1 VTVDFLQ
8 VDVFADGPFRGN
20 PLAVYPQAS
29 ELDATQMQT
38 IAAEMNLSETAF
50 VTEYGADSYSVRI
63 FTPREEL
70 PFAGHPTLGT
80 AWVLR
85 HLGLVTA
92 DRVVQRSAAGDTT
105 VTFGDDAVWFQRT
118 GRSSPDLRGTDER
131 IEQKIARAVGLELG
145 DIGLEPRELGRSV
158 NSLHPAVADAGLKHL
173 IVPVR
178 DAPALARCRPV
189 AHLLDDL
196 SEAHGAYC
204 FTALGAG
211 AVRARGFFP
220 SLGIEEDP
228 ATGSAAA
235 CLGIYL
241 ASRIGPIDLDIAQG
255 IEMGRPSRMRIK
267 SGEDTV
273 HVGGSCELI
282 FEGSLKTVP

>member
-1 VTVDFLQ
+1 MNFLQ

-20 PLAVYPQAS
+20 PLAVFPDAS
-29 ELDATQMQT
+29 DLNSQQMQT
-38 IAAEMNLSETAF
+38 IAAEMNLSETSF
-50 VTEYGADSYSVRI
+50 VMACDADSYSVRI

-80 AWVLR
+80 AWALR
-85 HLGLVTA
+85 HLGRLGG
-92 DRVVQRSAAGDTT
+92 DRLVQRSPAGDTE
-105 VTFGDDAVWFQRT
+105 VRFGGDVVWFRRSGSVSGDLQKTDPRIDQR
-118 GRSSPDLRGTDER
+118 
-131 IEQKIARAVGLELG
+131 IASAVGLQLG

-158 NSLHPAVADAGLKHL
+158 NSLHPAVADTGIKHL
-173 IVPVR
+173 MVPVR
-178 DAPALARCRPV
+178 DAAALARSRPV

-204 FTALGAG
+204 FTAIAAG

-235 CLGIYL
+235 CLGVYL
-241 ASRIGPIDLDIAQG
+241 TSRIGPIELEVQQG
-255 IEMGRPSRMRIK
+255 VEMGRPSRMRIK
-267 SGEDTV
+267 TEADSVEI
-273 HVGGSCELI
+273 GGTCELI
-282 FEGSLKTVP
+282 FEASMKTVP

>member
-1 VTVDFLQ
+1 MTVDFLQ

-20 PLAVYPQAS
+20 PLAVYPAAS
-29 ELDATQMQT
+29 DLDAIQMQT

-50 VTEYGADSYSVRI
+50 VTESGADSYSVRI

-85 HLGLVTA
+85 HLGLVTG

-105 VTFGDDAVWFQRT
+105 VTFGPDAVWFERS
-118 GRSSPDLRGTDER
+118 GRSLPDLRETDER
-131 IEQKIARAVGLELG
+131 IQDRIARAVGLEPG

-158 NSLHPAVADAGLKHL
+158 NRLHPAVTDAGIKHL

-178 DAPALARCRPV
+178 DASVLARCRPV

-241 ASRIGPIDLDIAQG
+241 TARIGPIDLDIEQG

-267 SGEDTV
+267 AGEDNIQ
-273 HVGGSCELI
+273 VGGSCELI